1 MIILGS
7 EKYPEYK
14 EFQKLVDNHDGKVSF
29 TTSSDHSTYYFHIN
43 TTNDSILEHV
53 LDRFIQVFYELFY
66 EQRFLDRGRDTNNGF
81 NIIIETQLL
90 HNSTWFKYFERS
102 MAKSTHL
109 YSKMAC
115 VKKKYWRK

>member
-7 EKYPEYK
+7 ERYPEYK

-66 EQRFLDRGRDTNNGF
+66 KDSWIEEEIR
-81 NIIIETQLL
+81 IIDSILETKLL

-102 MAKSTHL
+102 MAKSIHL

-115 VKKKYWRK
+115 VKRKY